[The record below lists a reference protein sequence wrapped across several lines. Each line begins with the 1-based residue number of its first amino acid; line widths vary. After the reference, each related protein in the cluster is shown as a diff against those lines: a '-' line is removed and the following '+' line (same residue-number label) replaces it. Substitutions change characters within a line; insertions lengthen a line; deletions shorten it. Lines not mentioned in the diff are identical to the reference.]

1 MDDYSHILAAVDYSA
16 SGEAAARRASWL
28 AHKLGARLTL
38 LHVVEH
44 FPEDMPVDT
53 VAPEDAD
60 PTGYREG
67 LWEAKL
73 GELAVQLGARD
84 AATRVVFSRHSA
96 KYEIQQVAAQSG
108 ADLIV
113 LGARGHHMVRR
124 LIGSTAADLVYR
136 APCDVV
142 VVRPED
148 ERTAGET

>member
-1 MDDYSHILAAVDYSA
+1 MEDYRHILAAVDYSA
-16 SGEAAARRASWL
+16 SGEAAARRAAGLSRVL
-28 AHKLGARLTL
+28 SAELTL

-67 LWEAKL
+67 VWEARL
-73 GELAVQLGARD
+73 AELASQLRVKD
-84 AATRVVFSRHSA
+84 ADTRVVFSKHSA
-96 KYEIQQVAAQSG
+96 KYEIQRVAEQVG
-108 ADLIV
+108 ADVIV

-148 ERTAGET
+148 ERAAG